1 MGEIVNLV
9 EQWEPY
15 RAAKTALNNTV
26 ELGNVKD
33 LVRWNEISMARSTLH
48 VLGINIH

>member
-1 MGEIVNLV
+1 MGVIVNLV

-26 ELGNVKD
+26 EPTNVKD
-33 LVRWNEISMARSTLH
+33 LVSRKDYM
-48 VLGINIH
+48 LGS